1 MIYTTIQKRSDILKL
16 IVGLGN
22 PGKEYKMTRHNIGF
36 MCLDK
41 MAEYLKVNFDS
52 NKFSGS
58 YAQVNYGGEKI
69 ILLKPGKY
77 MNLSGEV
84 IRDFVKF
91 FKISVEDVLII
102 CDDLDTAVGTY
113 RLRYKGSSGGHNGLK
128 NIELHLGTKE
138 YKRIKIGIS
147 NNKLIDT
154 KDYVLG
160 KFTKEEKDLIQP
172 IIDKMPN
179 ILEDYLKLSFDHVM
193 NKYN

>member
-1 MIYTTIQKRSDILKL
+1 MKL

-22 PGKEYKMTRHNIGF
+22 PGKEYSNTRHNVGF
-36 MCLDK
+36 MCIDK
-41 MAEYLKVNFDS
+41 LSDYFNVSVNS
-52 NKFSGS
+52 TKFNGL
-58 YAQVNYGGEKI
+58 YTQFNHNGEKI
-69 ILLKPGKY
+69 ILLRPGKY

-84 IRDFVKF
+84 IRDFVNF
-91 FKISVEDVLII
+91 FKIDINDILII
-102 CDDLDTAVGTY
+102 CDDLDTPVGTF

-128 NIELHLGTKE
+128 NIEQHLSTKE

-147 NNKLIDT
+147 NNKNIDT

-160 KFTKEEKDLIQP
+160 KFTKDEMDLINP

-179 ILEDYLKLSFDHVM
+179 IIEDYLKLPFDNVM

>member
-1 MIYTTIQKRSDILKL
+1 MKL

-22 PGKEYKMTRHNIGF
+22 PGREYVNTRHNIGF
-36 MCLDK
+36 MCIDK
-41 MAEYLKVNFDS
+41 IAEYFKVNFDS
-52 NKFSGS
+52 NKFTGQ
-58 YAQVNYGGEKI
+58 YTQFNYDGEKI

-84 IRDFVKF
+84 IRDFVNF
-91 FKISVEDVLII
+91 FKINIEDILII
-102 CDDLDTAVGTY
+102 CDDLDTKVGSY

-128 NIELHLGTKE
+128 NIELHLSTKE

-147 NNKLIDT
+147 NDKNIDT

-160 KFTKEEKDLIQP
+160 KFSKEELDLLNP
-172 IIDKMPN
+172 IIDIMPN
-179 ILEDYLKLSFDHVM
+179 IIHDYLKLPFDNVM